1 MSVLYSSASARQALL
16 QERARHHRQFSTL
29 SEQLLWS
36 AIRGMRLGVAFRRQ
50 QVIGQFIVDFLC
62 PALKLVVEVDGD
74 IYHAGR
80 VRADAARDRKLV
92 RAGYTVL
99 RIPASV
105 AERDLERAVE
115 SVREAFARLA
125 PGAIVFAQ
133 PEQDEGKSP

>member
-1 MSVLYSSASARQALL
+1 MSSLYSSSVARRALL
-16 QERARHHRQFSTL
+16 DERARFMRSHPTH

-36 AIRGMRLGVAFRRQ
+36 AIRGGRLGVAFRRQ

-62 PALKLVVEVDGD
+62 PALKLIVEVDGD
-74 IYHAGR
+74 IYHASR

-105 AERDLERAVE
+105 VEKDLARALERVRVAV
-115 SVREAFARLA
+115 ARA
-125 PGAIVFAQ
+125 
-133 PEQDEGKSP
+133 